1 MPGFVLSLPMGERS
15 VFVRERTSTLRSSLG
30 ASMYAPVSFP
40 ATRLIV
46 VAALAIAGGFVLPAN
61 AAAQPVGSKPAIFNN
76 ANWYLRN
83 SLTSGVAT
91 STFRYGTDG
100 DIPVMGDWNGDGH
113 DTVGVVRTN
122 TLQGGQ
128 QTYSWYL
135 RNSNTGGSASI
146 TPFVFGVKR
155 FVSPDLLGTIPV
167 TGDWNGDGV
176 DTIGVMVY
184 DTNPDG
190 VIQWQLRN
198 SNNAGPPD
206 IVISYGRGRD
216 RPIVGDWN
224 GDGVDTIGVFRRP
237 SGWLLRNSNSSGVA
251 QVAFAY
257 GSGGRFPELP
267 VVGDWNGDGV
277 DTPAV
282 LRNRPATDSQGGY
295 EDWLFRNSNAP
306 GVADGE
312 IIYGS
317 DAQTIFQPVE
327 FMPRL
332 SWQ

>member
-1 MPGFVLSLPMGERS
+1 
-15 VFVRERTSTLRSSLG
+15 
-30 ASMYAPVSFP
+30 MYAHASFRASFR
-40 ATRLIV
+40 ATRLII
-46 VAALAIAGGFVLPAN
+46 VAALAIAEAFVLPAP
-61 AAAQPVGSKPAIFNN
+61 AGAQPAGSKPAIIDN
-76 ANWYLRN
+76 ATWYLRN

-91 STFRYGTDG
+91 NTFRYGIRG

-122 TLQGGQ
+122 TLPGGQ

-135 RNSNTGGSASI
+135 RNSNTPGSATI
-146 TPFVFGVKR
+146 TPFVFGTKR
-155 FVSPDLLGTIPV
+155 FVSPDILGTIPLA
-167 TGDWNGDGV
+167 GDWNDDGV

-184 DTNPDG
+184 DINPDG
-190 VIQWQLRN
+190 PIQWQLRN
-198 SNNAGPPD
+198 SNSAGPPD
-206 IVISYGRGRD
+206 IVITYSRGRD

-224 GDGVDTIGVFRRP
+224 GDGVDTIGVVRGP
-237 SGWLLRNSNSSGVA
+237 NSWLLRNSNTSGVA
-251 QVAFAY
+251 QVAFTY
-257 GSGGRFPELP
+257 GSGGRFRELP

-295 EDWLFRNSNAP
+295 EDWLFRNSNTT

-312 IIYGS
+312 FIYGS

-327 FMPRL
+327 FIPRL